1 MVGSLYLSPTLFGD
15 VERLRPPPPAYTV
28 CEWETPLGPSWRA
41 LRRMGGVRSGN
52 WYWALEGNGGKQLV
66 GVIQTLANG
75 GGRGWLRKAVG
86 GAGMY

>member
-1 MVGSLYLSPTLFGD
+1 
-15 VERLRPPPPAYTV
+15 
-28 CEWETPLGPSWRA
+28 
-41 LRRMGGVRSGN
+41 MGGVRSGN